1 MGDVQELWI
10 ATSCGELTELTD
22 LTPVGWRM
30 LHGQEPVSGTEG
42 IVSAVAVIPAI
53 QLVVHALVKRCI
65 AA

>member
-10 ATSCGELTELTD
+10 ASGCGELTD

-30 LHGQEPVSGTEG
+30 LHAQEPVSGTEG